1 MGRETGYAQ
10 LLKSYKRME
19 KENQKL
25 RKMLS
30 LENISALEILVRDC
44 VKYNRD
50 QIRKIAVEMQ
60 LTDYDTENVE
70 RVMSLIKFLQNMCR
84 ELNAI
89 TEVRL

>member
-1 MGRETGYAQ
+1 M
-10 LLKSYKRME
+10 
-19 KENQKL
+19 
-25 RKMLS
+25 
-30 LENISALEILVRDC
+30 RDC